1 MGVYKLASLPPFSP
15 CFHWC
20 RERCL
25 LEVFAV
31 PLTVPYHSSQAQPR
45 IPSLVQM
52 AIPHLP
58 PPIPTYIRNA
68 FQWLQ
73 IGTLFLDDVAV
84 FIVGLGVV
92 VYASAWLI

>member
-1 MGVYKLASLPPFSP
+1 ML
-15 CFHWC
+15 
-20 RERCL
+20 
-25 LEVFAV
+25 
-31 PLTVPYHSSQAQPR
+31 LTVPRHSSQAQPR

-52 AIPHLP
+52 VIPHLP

-73 IGTLFLDDVAV
+73 IATLFLDDVAV

-92 VYASAWLI
+92 VYVSAWLI